1 MEKLVFLCIGTTKIT
16 GDCLGAYVGDILLAR
31 NVDAFVYGTSQN
43 PVTSLN
49 VWQYCEMIAVRHPAS
64 VTVVI
69 DATLGACADIGKLKI
84 SATGIKPGGA
94 FFPDRK
100 RVGDIGIMAVVG
112 EANGD
117 RMLELKTRDR
127 EFVENL
133 AQKTANLLINCAF

>member
-1 MEKLVFLCIGTTKIT
+1 
-16 GDCLGAYVGDILLAR
+16 
-31 NVDAFVYGTSQN
+31 
-43 PVTSLN
+43 
-49 VWQYCEMIAVRHPAS
+49 YCEMIAVRHPAS

-84 SATGIKPGGA
+84 SPTGIKPGGA

-100 RVGDIGIMAVVG
+100 RVGDIGVMAVVG